1 MGGMVLVREVDSR
14 EWEALR
20 DVRLAALQE
29 APAAFGSTY
38 AREAPFTREQWLGRL
53 ERSDAVTFFAWLP
66 ELGEPA
72 GLGGAM
78 EEDGTVEVVSMWVR
92 PSARGRGVG
101 AALVGAAA
109 DWAKARDHE
118 ILYLWV
124 TETNASARLLYER
137 CGFIPTGERQPLPSD
152 PSLSEIQMRRPL

>member
-29 APAAFGSTY
+29 APSAFASTY
-38 AREAPFTREQWLGRL
+38 AREAPFSREQWLGRL
-53 ERSDAVTFFAWLP
+53 ESPDAVTFFAWLP
-66 ELGEPA
+66 EAEEPA
-72 GLGGAM
+72 GLAGALDQ
-78 EEDGTVEVVSMWVR
+78 DGVVEVVSMWVR
-92 PSARGRGVG
+92 PGARGHGIG
-101 AALVGAAA
+101 AALIDAAA
-109 DWAKARDHE
+109 GWAKDRGHDS
-118 ILYLWV
+118 LDLWV
-124 TETNASARLLYER
+124 TETNAAARLLYER